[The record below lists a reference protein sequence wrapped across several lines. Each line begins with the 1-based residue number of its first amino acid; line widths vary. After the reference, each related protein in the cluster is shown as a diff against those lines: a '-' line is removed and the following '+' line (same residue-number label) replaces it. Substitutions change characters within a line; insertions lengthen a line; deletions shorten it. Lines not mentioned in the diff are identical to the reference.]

1 MKHLRPLRSEADYD
15 SALAE
20 IDRLWDAKA
29 NSTAADRL
37 DVLVTLV
44 EAYEAKH
51 WPIDPPDP
59 VDAITFAMER
69 KGLSRKD
76 LERFIGTRARVADI
90 LNRRRRLTMDM
101 AWRLHR
107 NLGIPAEVLLRPSRL
122 RARSRPGMRSSA

>member
-1 MKHLRPLRSEADYD
+1 MKRLRPLRSEADYD
-15 SALAE
+15 EALAA
-20 IDRLWDAKA
+20 IGRLWDARA
-29 NSTAADRL
+29 GSAAADRL

-59 VDAITFAMER
+59 VDAIAFAMER
-69 KGLSRKD
+69 RGLSRKD

-107 NLGIPAEVLLRPSRL
+107 NLGIPAELLLKPVRL
-122 RARSRPGMRSSA
+122 RSRAGQGLRRSQ

>member
-1 MKHLRPLRSEADYD
+1 MKPLRPLSNEADYD
-15 SALAE
+15 FALAE
-20 IDRLWDAKA
+20 IDRLWNAKA
-29 NSTAADRL
+29 HSAAADRL

-69 KGLSRKD
+69 KGLTRKD

-122 RARSRPGMRSSA
+122 RPRFRPGLRVAT